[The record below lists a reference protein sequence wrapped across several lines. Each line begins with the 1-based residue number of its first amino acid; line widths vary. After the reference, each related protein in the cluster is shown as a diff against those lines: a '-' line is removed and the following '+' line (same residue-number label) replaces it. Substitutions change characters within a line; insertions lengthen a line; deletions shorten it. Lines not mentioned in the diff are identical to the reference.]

1 MILDPLIFFLGPL
14 LAANII
20 HHFIIIKYSI
30 FQSMAVPI
38 DFGKTISGSRI
49 FGNTKTFRGFFT
61 VVPLTSLFSYLI
73 SLFIYLPLQ
82 HSVFIVGA
90 ITGLGYM
97 AGELP
102 NSFLKRRYGVPESGL
117 ATGRIQKLFFI
128 TDHTDSVLGALLFLY
143 LIESVTIQ
151 TIIILF
157 FSGTM
162 LHVFL
167 DLLLRK
173 FSYKKNLSS

>member
-1 MILDPLIFFLGPL
+1 MILDSLIFFLGPL
-14 LAANII
+14 LVANIV
-20 HHFIIIKYSI
+20 HHFIIIKYNI
-30 FQSMAVPI
+30 FPTLAAPI
-38 DFGKTISGSRI
+38 DFKQTIKNRRI
-49 FGNTKTFRGFFT
+49 FGNAKTFRGFFIIA
-61 VVPLTSLFSYLI
+61 PLTSLFSYLI
-73 SLFIYLPLQ
+73 SLYIPLQ
-82 HSVFIVGA
+82 LQHPAFIVGA

-102 NSFLKRRYGVPESGL
+102 NSFLKRRAGVPESGVT
-117 ATGRIQKLFFI
+117 TGRIQKLFFI

-157 FSGTM
+157 FSGTI

-173 FSYKKNLSS
+173 FSYKKKLSV